1 MLKARV
7 RVGASRHALTKHTH
21 KRTSGASLQ
30 PECAMALLSFAAVAI
45 NLATGVGWET

>member
-1 MLKARV
+1 MLEARV
-7 RVGASRHALTKHTH
+7 RVGASRHALTKHT
-21 KRTSGASLQ
+21 TSGLPEPGLQ